1 MSFMAVSIH
10 VKWGRPMGLGWHGM
24 ECAKKQLLDHDII
37 RLAGC
42 VPQPP
47 DMLVY
52 RYTNTDMLTPVSL
65 AFDILARHMNE

>member
-42 VPQPP
+42 VL
-47 DMLVY
+47 LV
-52 RYTNTDMLTPVSL
+52 LP
-65 AFDILARHMNE
+65 